1 MKIWKFVITGGP
13 CAGKTEAI
21 KIIKQELTNKG
32 LKVIAVPETATEL
45 ISSEITPWELG
56 RNKFQ
61 FLLLERSLNKEITA
75 EKAAESFNQ
84 DVVIIYDRGLL
95 DGKAY
100 MQAEPFMD
108 ELKKYNEDEKTVL
121 DRYNA
126 VFHLVTTANG
136 AEDFYTLANNEARTE
151 SIKDAIKLD
160 DRLIDIW
167 SNHKNFKIID
177 NSTNFELK
185 MERLL
190 KEIDYAINNYD
201 NN

>member
-75 EKAAESFNQ
+75 EKAAECFDQ

-100 MQAEPFMD
+100 MQAEPFMN

-136 AEDFYTLANNEARTE
+136 AEEFYTLANSEARTE

-167 SNHKNFKIID
+167 SNHKNLKIID
-177 NSTNFELK
+177 NSTNFEFK
-185 MERLL
+185 MKRLIN
-190 KEIDYAINNYD
+190 EIDNVINS
-201 NN
+201 

>member
-45 ISSEITPWELG
+45 ISSEITPWEVG

-75 EKAAESFNQ
+75 EKAAECFDQ

-100 MQAEPFMD
+100 MQAEPFMN

-136 AEDFYTLANNEARTE
+136 AEEFYTLANNEARTE

-177 NSTNFELK
+177 NSTNFEFK
-185 MERLL
+185 MKRLIN
-190 KEIDYAINNYD
+190 EIDNVINS
-201 NN
+201 

>member
-45 ISSEITPWELG
+45 ISSEITPWEVG

-75 EKAAESFNQ
+75 EKAAESFDQ

-136 AEDFYTLANNEARTE
+136 AEEFYTLANNEARTE

-190 KEIDYAINNYD
+190 KEIDFAINNNED
-201 NN
+201 N

>member
-45 ISSEITPWELG
+45 ISSEITPWEVG

-190 KEIDYAINNYD
+190 KEIDFAINNNED
-201 NN
+201 N

>member
-61 FLLLERSLNKEITA
+61 FLILERSLNKEITA
-75 EKAAESFNQ
+75 EKAAECFDQ

-100 MQAEPFMD
+100 MQVEPFMN

-136 AEDFYTLANNEARTE
+136 AEEFYTLANNEARTE

-177 NSTNFELK
+177 NSTNFEFK
-185 MERLL
+185 MKRLIN
-190 KEIDYAINNYD
+190 EIDNVINS
-201 NN
+201 

>member
-45 ISSEITPWELG
+45 ISSEITPWEVG
-56 RNKFQ
+56 RNKLQ
-61 FLLLERSLNKEITA
+61 LLLLERSLNKEITA

-84 DVVIIYDRGLL
+84 DVVINYDRGLL
-95 DGKAY
+95 DGNAY

-126 VFHLVTTANG
+126 VFHLVTTAKG
-136 AEDFYTLANNEARTE
+136 AEEF
-151 SIKDAIKLD
+151 
-160 DRLIDIW
+160 
-167 SNHKNFKIID
+167 
-177 NSTNFELK
+177 
-185 MERLL
+185 
-190 KEIDYAINNYD
+190 
-201 NN
+201 

>member
-75 EKAAESFNQ
+75 EKAAECFDQ

-100 MQAEPFMD
+100 MQAEPFMN

-136 AEDFYTLANNEARTE
+136 AEEFYTLANNEARTE

-177 NSTNFELK
+177 NSTNFEFK
-185 MERLL
+185 MKRLIN
-190 KEIDYAINNYD
+190 EIDNVINS
-201 NN
+201 

>member
-45 ISSEITPWELG
+45 ISSEITPWEVG

-75 EKAAESFNQ
+75 EKAAECFDQ

-126 VFHLVTTANG
+126 VFHLVTTANA

>member
-75 EKAAESFNQ
+75 EKAAECFDQ

-100 MQAEPFMD
+100 MQAEPFMN

-136 AEDFYTLANNEARTE
+136 AEEFYTLANNEARTE

-167 SNHKNFKIID
+167 SNHKNYKIID
-177 NSTNFELK
+177 NSTNFEFK
-185 MERLL
+185 MKRLIN
-190 KEIDYAINNYD
+190 EIDNVINS
-201 NN
+201 

>member
-13 CAGKTEAI
+13 CAGKTEAV
-21 KIIKQELTNKG
+21 KIIKQDLIKKG

-45 ISSEITPWELG
+45 ISSEITPGEVG

-75 EKAAESFNQ
+75 EKAAECFDQ

-100 MQAEPFMD
+100 MQAEPFMN

-126 VFHLVTTANG
+126 VFHLVTAANG
-136 AEDFYTLANNEARTE
+136 AEKFYTLANNEARTE
-151 SIKDAIKLD
+151 NPEEAKVLD
-160 DRLIDIW
+160 KKVIDSW
-167 SNHKNFKIID
+167 SNHKCLKIID
-177 NSTNFELK
+177 NSTDFENK
-185 MERLL
+185 MNRLL
-190 KEIDYAINNYD
+190 KEIYKIIGL
-201 NN
+201 

>member
-45 ISSEITPWELG
+45 ISSEITPWEVG

-190 KEIDYAINNYD
+190 KEIDYAINNND

>member
-13 CAGKTEAI
+13 CAGKTEAV
-21 KIIKQELTNKG
+21 KIIKQDLMNKG

-45 ISSEITPWELG
+45 ISSEITPWEVG

-61 FLLLERSLNKEITA
+61 FLLLERSLNKEETA
-75 EKAAESFNQ
+75 EKAAKCFEQ
-84 DVVIIYDRGLL
+84 DVAIIYDRGLL

-100 MQAEPFMD
+100 MPSELFMN

-121 DRYNA
+121 NRYNA

-151 SIKDAIKLD
+151 SIEEARKLD
-160 DRLIDIW
+160 NELINLW
-167 SNHKNFKIID
+167 SGHKNFKIID

-190 KEIDYAINNYD
+190 KEIDCVINNND
-201 NN
+201 

>member
-13 CAGKTEAI
+13 CAGKTEAV
-21 KIIKQELTNKG
+21 KIIKQDLIKKG

-75 EKAAESFNQ
+75 EKVAECFDQ

-100 MQAEPFMD
+100 MQAEPFMN

-151 SIKDAIKLD
+151 SIEEAINLDNKLK
-160 DRLIDIW
+160 DIW
-167 SNHKNFKIID
+167 SSHKNFKIID

-185 MERLL
+185 MKRLIN
-190 KEIDYAINNYD
+190 EIDNIINS
-201 NN
+201 

>member
-13 CAGKTEAI
+13 CAGKTEAV
-21 KIIKQELTNKG
+21 KIIKQDLSKKG

-75 EKAAESFNQ
+75 EKAAECFEQ

-100 MQAEPFMD
+100 MQSEPFMD

-151 SIKDAIKLD
+151 SIEEAIKLD
-160 DRLIDIW
+160 NKLKDTW
-167 SNHKNFKIID
+167 CNHKNFKVID

-185 MERLL
+185 MKRLIN
-190 KEIDYAINNYD
+190 EIDNVINS
-201 NN
+201 

>member
-21 KIIKQELTNKG
+21 KIIKQKLTNKG

-45 ISSEITPWELG
+45 ISSEITPWEVG

-190 KEIDYAINNYD
+190 KEIDFAINNYD

>member
-75 EKAAESFNQ
+75 EKAAECFDQ

-100 MQAEPFMD
+100 MQAEPFMN

-136 AEDFYTLANNEARTE
+136 VEEFYTLANNEARTE

-177 NSTNFELK
+177 NSTNFEFK
-185 MERLL
+185 MKRLIN
-190 KEIDYAINNYD
+190 EIDNVINS
-201 NN
+201 

>member
-13 CAGKTEAI
+13 CAGKTEAV
-21 KIIKQELTNKG
+21 KIIKQDLIKKG

-45 ISSEITPWELG
+45 ISSEITPWEVG

-75 EKAAESFNQ
+75 EKAAECFDQ

-100 MQAEPFMD
+100 MQAEPFMN

-185 MERLL
+185 MKRLIN
-190 KEIDYAINNYD
+190 EIDNIINS
-201 NN
+201 

>member
-45 ISSEITPWELG
+45 ISSEITPWEVG

-136 AEDFYTLANNEARTE
+136 AEEFYTLANNEARTE

>member
-13 CAGKTEAI
+13 CAGKTEAV
-21 KIIKQELTNKG
+21 KIVKQDLINKG
-32 LKVIAVPETATEL
+32 LKVIVVPETATEL

-56 RNKFQ
+56 RDEFQ
-61 FLLLERSLNKEITA
+61 FLLLERSLNKEETA
-75 EKAAESFNQ
+75 QKAAECFEQ

-100 MQAEPFMD
+100 MKPEVFMN

-136 AEDFYTLANNEARTE
+136 AENFYTLLNNEARTE

-160 DRLIDIW
+160 DNLIDVW

-190 KEIDYAINNYD
+190 KEIDCVINN
-201 NN
+201 NNNN

>member
-13 CAGKTEAI
+13 CAGKTEAV
-21 KIIKQELTNKG
+21 KIIKQDLIKKG

-75 EKAAESFNQ
+75 EKAAECFDQ

-100 MQAEPFMD
+100 MQAEPFMN

-160 DRLIDIW
+160 DKLIDIW

-185 MERLL
+185 MKRLIN
-190 KEIDYAINNYD
+190 EIDNVINS
-201 NN
+201 

>member
-13 CAGKTEAI
+13 CAGKTEAV
-21 KIIKQELTNKG
+21 KIIKQDLIKKG

-61 FLLLERSLNKEITA
+61 FLLLERSLNKELTA
-75 EKAAESFNQ
+75 EKAAECFDQ

-100 MQAEPFMD
+100 MQAEPFMN

-185 MERLL
+185 MKRLIN
-190 KEIDYAINNYD
+190 EIDNVINS
-201 NN
+201 

>member
-13 CAGKTEAI
+13 CAGKTEAV
-21 KIIKQELTNKG
+21 KIIKQDLIKKG

-75 EKAAESFNQ
+75 EKAAECFDQ

-100 MQAEPFMD
+100 MQAEPFMN

-151 SIKDAIKLD
+151 SIEEAINLDNKLKDT
-160 DRLIDIW
+160 W
-167 SNHKNFKIID
+167 SSHKNFKIID

-185 MERLL
+185 MKRLIN
-190 KEIDYAINNYD
+190 EIDNIINS
-201 NN
+201 

>member
-45 ISSEITPWELG
+45 ISSEITPWEVG

>member
-13 CAGKTEAI
+13 CAGKTEAV
-21 KIIKQELTNKG
+21 KIIKQDLIKKG

-45 ISSEITPWELG
+45 ISSEITPWEIG

-75 EKAAESFNQ
+75 EKAAECFDQ

-100 MQAEPFMD
+100 MQAEPFMN

-151 SIKDAIKLD
+151 SIEEAINLDNKLK
-160 DRLIDIW
+160 DIW
-167 SNHKNFKIID
+167 SSHKNFKIID

-185 MERLL
+185 MKRLIN
-190 KEIDYAINNYD
+190 EIDNIINS
-201 NN
+201 

>member
-45 ISSEITPWELG
+45 ISSEITPWEVG

-136 AEDFYTLANNEARTE
+136 AEEFYTLANNEARTE

-190 KEIDYAINNYD
+190 KEIDFAINNNED
-201 NN
+201 N

>member
-45 ISSEITPWELG
+45 ISSEITPWEVG

-84 DVVIIYDRGLL
+84 DVVIIYDRGIL
-95 DGKAY
+95 DGKVY
-100 MQAEPFMD
+100 IEEEDFMN
-108 ELKKYNEDEKTVL
+108 ELKKYNENEKTVL

-190 KEIDYAINNYD
+190 KEIDFAINNNED
-201 NN
+201 N